1 MQRNTF
7 PAAAIECRQAVG
19 TNQLVDFGPTDVQ
32 GAGYLG
38 NGEQENRE
46 SLLNRLLDGVGF
58 FWHCSSLLKR
68 KQVIRDV
75 SCLKR
80 CLQVQVVKACF
91 FWHCSSLLKR
101 KQVIR

>member
-46 SLLNRLLDGVGF
+46 SLLNRLLDSVGF
-58 FWHCSSLLKR
+58 FWHCSSLLNEETGYQRRFLFEEMSTGSSR
-68 KQVIRDV
+68 KSVFE
-75 SCLKR
+75 
-80 CLQVQVVKACF
+80 KAR
-91 FWHCSSLLKR
+91 SPR
-101 KQVIR
+101 ARYR